1 MKHIKTINEVFGIQR
16 LFNKDERT
24 AEGILKRLKTDN
36 NIIVSQEST
45 RLIGGVGGKFIY
57 KLNIDDFNIEII
69 FSISVSKLESTTGYL
84 LKIDDV
90 IMDSSKSI
98 NKKIYKK
105 CEEIYNKDEI
115 EMKDYIKKDARINFA
130 PRKK

>member
-84 LKIDDV
+84 LK
-90 IMDSSKSI
+90 MLESI
-98 NKKIYKK
+98 SHQGKNKTI
-105 CEEIYNKDEI
+105 
-115 EMKDYIKKDARINFA
+115 
-130 PRKK
+130 